1 MKSESYPLAVP
12 SDLLK
17 EVRKAAKKTGL
28 SMADAMRQ
36 SMKLGLP
43 KLIED
48 LSMTQVLKNLKPL
61 TPEECR
67 QCWGSPDP
75 EFDGLAA
82 HCASQPPVN
91 KSDLRHQRGVV
102 TEERRS
108 QIIATLNRANGWI
121 L

>member
-1 MKSESYPLAVP
+1 MKTETYSLAVP

-48 LSMTQVLKNLKPL
+48 LSMTQVPKNLRPMK
-61 TPEECR
+61 PEECR

-75 EFDGLAA
+75 EFDELAA
-82 HCASQPPVN
+82 HCASLPKAPPE
-91 KSDLRHQRGVV
+91 DD
-102 TEERRS
+102 
-108 QIIATLNRANGWI
+108 
-121 L
+121 